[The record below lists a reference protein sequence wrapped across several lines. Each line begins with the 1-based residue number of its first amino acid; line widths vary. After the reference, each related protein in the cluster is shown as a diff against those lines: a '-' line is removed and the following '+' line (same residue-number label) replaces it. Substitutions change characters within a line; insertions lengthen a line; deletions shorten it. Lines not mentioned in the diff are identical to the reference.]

1 MPKTIAKWADSVP
14 SNFKFTFKLWKEIT
28 HNKQLAFK
36 SEDVELFMK
45 TISNAG
51 DKQGCLLVQFAPG
64 FRIESIN
71 QLNTLLTCI
80 QCYNPDQCNI
90 ALELRHR
97 SWYIDRLY
105 KLLDDHQV
113 SLVIQDLP
121 ASATP
126 LFEYSSEFIYLR
138 FHGPEGRYRDSY
150 PDDFL
155 CEYAQYIQAWREE
168 GKTVYIYFNNTMG
181 DAINNLITLNRYLQT

>member
-1 MPKTIAKWADSVP
+1 MHFPDSIYSGASGLVLPLPKAQYPPEFQDKSRLEYYASLFNSIEINSSFYKIPMPKTIAKWADSVP

-97 SWYIDRLY
+97 S
-105 KLLDDHQV
+105 
-113 SLVIQDLP
+113 
-121 ASATP
+121 
-126 LFEYSSEFIYLR
+126 
-138 FHGPEGRYRDSY
+138 
-150 PDDFL
+150 
-155 CEYAQYIQAWREE
+155 
-168 GKTVYIYFNNTMG
+168 
-181 DAINNLITLNRYLQT
+181 